1 MRLPIARAD
10 PSCNQVEAA
19 ARVANVAVAVYHGLA
34 HDVDEI
40 GEMVHDYEKCKCGEC
55 HEWFAPKL
63 SSVNIGFKVMTSW
76 ETLELKCRAFLWALD
91 HRDDWQ

>member
-1 MRLPIARAD
+1 
-10 PSCNQVEAA
+10 
-19 ARVANVAVAVYHGLA
+19 
-34 HDVDEI
+34 
-40 GEMVHDYEKCKCGEC
+40 MVHDYEKCKCGEC

-76 ETLELKCRAFLWALD
+76 ETLELKCRAFLWALE